1 MQMELSDVSDQV
13 LAHVMKASDEEFAK
27 FSVGVLAY
35 SLNIDRFKLSRQF
48 KRQTKMTL
56 EHFLFKEKM
65 NRAAYLLKTSHSL
78 PIKQV
83 AEKIGF
89 CSSDYFI
96 QKFKEYYGVV
106 PTRYRELKSSNLLLQ
121 RNIA

>member
-1 MQMELSDVSDQV
+1 MQMEMKDVSTQV
-13 LAHVMKASDEEFAK
+13 LEQVMKASDEEFAN

-35 SLNIDRFKLSRQF
+35 SLNINRFKLSRHF
-48 KRQTKMTL
+48 KQQTNMTL

-65 NRAAYLLKTSHSL
+65 NRAAYLLKTSHNL

-83 AEKIGF
+83 AERIGF

-96 QKFKEYYGVV
+96 QKFKEYFGVV
-106 PTRYRELKSSNLLLQ
+106 PGKYRELKAASFL
-121 RNIA
+121 